1 MWGRAVLQ
9 KSVKMESSGYTGIIP
24 RFDLQRA
31 KELLQRGKPP
41 TEVIAA
47 AVRLG
52 DDQLKRSIE
61 LFVACGENAPL
72 KFAERREV
80 GLVRSM
86 RGPAQCTYGALTHS
100 SQHNAHTAR

>member
-1 MWGRAVLQ
+1 M
-9 KSVKMESSGYTGIIP
+9 SSIVP
-24 RFDLQRA
+24 RFDLERA
-31 KELLQRGKPP
+31 KQLLRQGRRPA
-41 TEVIAA
+41 EVIAA